1 MTTAK
6 HSLRCKRLAQGAR
19 RKALDAAESEH
30 DWTRDYLHV
39 WERIVRAAHDAR
51 LSILRA
57 YLDHRSRRR
66 QCERRHLREV
76 ECEAQD

>member
-30 DWTRDYLHV
+30 DWTRGYLHV
-39 WERIVRAAHDAR
+39 WERIVHTAHEAR
-51 LSILRA
+51 LSILHS
-57 YLDHRSRRR
+57 YLDHRRRR
-66 QCERRHLREV
+66 FPREV
-76 ECEAQD
+76 QDEPG